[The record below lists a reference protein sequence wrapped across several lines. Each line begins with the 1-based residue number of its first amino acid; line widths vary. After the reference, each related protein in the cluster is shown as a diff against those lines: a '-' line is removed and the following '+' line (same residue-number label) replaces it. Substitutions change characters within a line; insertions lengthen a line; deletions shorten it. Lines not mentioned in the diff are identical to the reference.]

1 MKFALAAL
9 AVLTLTVAS
18 LAASPV
24 GSFFP
29 GWFAPRPP
37 YTTPGVDWYIHPDYL
52 NAGPPHTVV
61 DDQMR
66 PWNQ

>member
-37 YTTPGVDWYIHPDYL
+37 YATPGQDWYIHPDYL
-52 NAGPPHTVV
+52 NAGPPRAVV
-61 DDQMR
+61 DDHMK